1 MQPAG
6 QDLAPSRFFFAVLG
20 PLARA
25 ADVPRPLLGRLTRT
39 FIWVP
44 RAQYTSMTEGA
55 TFSTNAFR
63 NDTAQCV
70 REVEFWRTLKSP
82 VFNQEC
88 CPTEATILSHL
99 RPPKRYWVVV
109 GGEPRCLSLFQRA
122 GERKHFRFAAQKRSD
137 GRADGRGEDA
147 DGRPVARTMR
157 TDGRADGKIGDD
169 YFL

>member
-88 CPTEATILSHL
+88 CSIQFRVKDVIESRPEAQTVMEEFPEQSSGSNGVVERGIQVALSF
-99 RPPKRYWVVV
+99 RS
-109 GGEPRCLSLFQRA
+109 LSL
-122 GERKHFRFAAQKRSD
+122 K
-137 GRADGRGEDA
+137 
-147 DGRPVARTMR
+147 P
-157 TDGRADGKIGDD
+157 
-169 YFL
+169 L